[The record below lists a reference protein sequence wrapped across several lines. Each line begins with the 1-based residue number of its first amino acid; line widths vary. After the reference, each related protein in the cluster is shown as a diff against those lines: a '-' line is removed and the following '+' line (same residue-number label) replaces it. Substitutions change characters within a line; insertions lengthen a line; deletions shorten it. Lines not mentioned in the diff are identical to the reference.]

1 MTGDTMKS
9 RHCFAVV
16 KRLACPAVVP
26 SCGEGR
32 RQVRSRFTLI
42 ELLVVIAIIAIL
54 ASMLLPSLGKARDTA
69 KAAACVSNQKQIM
82 LAFSLYANDYN
93 GWVLNHGKNEWDM
106 WRDTLAGGWSYPGS
120 SAEYLPFRSKVFN
133 CPANKTAN
141 SEKIDWI
148 NSRWYCYGMYEVS
161 FDTWAANKY
170 SSVFWSN
177 NAYNGAGV
185 FYQLDK
191 IPTPAQF
198 FLLADTSQVTTN
210 GETDFFAF
218 TPDNDCGANSYI
230 RTLHSNRANTGFV
243 DGHVGRQD
251 AVELSKS
258 PLAVRVTWAMNG
270 AYTYY

>member
-1 MTGDTMKS
+1 MKS

-26 SCGEGR
+26 SRDEGR

-93 GWVLNHGKNEWDM
+93 GWVLNKGNNWWDM
-106 WRDTLAGGWSYPGS
+106 WRDTLAGGWSSPGS

-141 SEKIDWI
+141 SASATWE
-148 NSRWYCYGMYEVS
+148 NARWYCYGMYEVS
-161 FDTWAANKY
+161 YDTWAASKY
-170 SSVFWSN
+170 SSVFWKSN
-177 NAYNGAGV
+177 GYLGSGV
-185 FYQLDK
+185 YYQLDK
-191 IPTPAQF
+191 VPTPAQF
-198 FLLADTSQVTTN
+198 FFVADTSQN
-210 GETDFFAF
+210 MFTDFFMF
-218 TPDNDCGANSYI
+218 TPDNDCGGQGTFIY
-230 RTLHSNRANTGFV
+230 TLHSNRANTGFV

-251 AVELSKS
+251 AVELFKS
-258 PLAVRVTWAMNG
+258 PLMVRTTWAMNG
-270 AYTYY
+270 AYTYH

>member
-1 MTGDTMKS
+1 MKS

-26 SCGEGR
+26 SRGEGR

-69 KAAACVSNQKQIM
+69 KAAACVNNQKQIM

-93 GWVLNHGKNEWDM
+93 GWVLNEGNNWWDM

-141 SEKIDWI
+141 SASATWE
-148 NSRWYCYGMYEVS
+148 NARWYCYGMYAVAY
-161 FDTWAANKY
+161 DAWAANKY
-170 SSVFWSN
+170 SSIFWTSN
-177 NAYNGAGV
+177 GYQGSGV
-185 FYQLDK
+185 YYQLEK
-191 IPTPAQF
+191 VPTPAQF
-198 FLLADTSQVTTN
+198 FLLADTSQN
-210 GETDFFAF
+210 MSTDFFLFA
-218 TPDNDCGANSYI
+218 PDNDCGQGTYI
-230 RTLHSNRANTGFV
+230 YTLHSNRANTGFV